1 MGKKLTADKIKALE
15 ENANILME
23 QGASQGDID
32 LMTSQF
38 IEEFGV
44 DDAMPEKKNE
54 VQGLNVEVGT
64 SVGSS
69 VKSPVSSIKTEQ
81 NVGLSP
87 SGKKGIDIL
96 RGASVKPISPTKT
109 AIPQTPKK
117 KKSKVEELRKSI
129 QQKVAVGEP
138 LTTDEVSEVR
148 DISSNAFLPLDGLKD
163 GEVNAVLAGAQNK
176 QNQQLISKS
185 RNDQYQ
191 KQLKDRIVSG
201 EVLPEDI
208 KGMYDV
214 SGFAPPD
221 TDFEKLANDW
231 NAENIKIK
239 QKIDSELL
247 NESTKVDKYIVDL
260 DDKIRNLESEQS
272 RQAVETRR
280 TPKNEMDIEAQSA
293 TDGAISNLKSIK
305 YKAQEYLDYLSEKA
319 IDTSKDEIIKRVN
332 KIQGVRDE
340 KGLVKDVVSLE
351 QVVDNYISTQPT
363 EKQNLL
369 LRKKP
374 YLVESLV
381 ASEYV
386 IPKANEVFYQK
397 AESIISDVPQ
407 SAKQLFKRVTG
418 EIDVKD
424 GEEKYYDTQQQFA
437 IANNAASLYFMD
449 EVARTNQA
457 FESVVSLPN
466 VRNAVGGKLDVLK
479 QQYDAGQISANDYKL
494 KRLQALS
501 LNPQTSEYVK
511 EYVRK
516 IQNAQER
523 YESKI
528 DKFLQSK
535 VPDFAKFTEVDESG
549 NIVSIAGMKPM
560 EFTQKMTELQT
571 AKTESL
577 NEAASMYKTDIENR
591 AVERRGELF
600 GRGIKSWVWAN
611 FAKGTYGL
619 FESMGRWAYDNTG
632 LEFFD
637 ASRRGATDML
647 YNASVPFES
656 QEVQDIMDIEAG
668 DYAKAFNPLYITGV
682 ASESAPYM
690 LATIAAGIAS
700 GGLAEGV
707 LLGMGLSEGIGAAIT
722 LSRAGRVAQKTIAA
736 ISSGTSDAYLNM
748 TANYNYLIKEGYS
761 KEQAK
766 QIAFDAFKNEL
777 PVDILSGAVEMD
789 ALFRATSKP
798 TIKNIIKGGA
808 NKAGSIL
815 IEEPIQEVYQGY
827 SLEKA
832 KGTSKSLVDYAFFDK
847 EGFNNLVG
855 GFSGGLGTSAVTN
868 AMGIAKNAL
877 SWNRLYNV
885 STADMQNAV
894 RYAGVAQ
901 MVATPSEMQNSINL
915 DLLKSA
921 QSISQEEYQKIPNNE
936 RAQKEKAKNEYVNRT
951 VAYVYGKS
959 INNSVQNGLN
969 IEDVHEH
976 YKAHNE
982 AISKAY
988 STLAELANETNK
1000 PMYKKQADY
1009 YASLA
1014 QKSEIGQQT
1023 PIYSLITPKGR
1034 VFISEQ
1040 TAKTLGEGS
1049 IQQKNDSFAKAVRAG
1064 DIIGVQVVDDSQ
1076 TAQSLIK
1083 KFDDAKLSQQLAVQ
1097 QSQGGATE
1105 VGQPNQT
1112 NVQTPIEGTTEIPTT
1127 KGVIDNPNISPE
1139 STTSTAQEQVEV
1151 SGLGTETIGGEVAAQ
1166 PEQQPIFLAQGQ
1178 TIIKG
1183 GTWYEYKGKN
1193 YIITKGGFIYSE
1205 DGLPRVSELAEI
1217 VIKDGTKIEQPI
1229 STTQSEIKAKKADIE
1244 IGKVNNTEYEVKADG
1259 VYYQNKKLDNPENK
1273 THRQLIEADI
1283 KRRKRKEL
1291 EKQSNF
1297 IKQQNN
1303 KINEDSKKTKKV
1315 GKWFTVNGEE
1325 APIAPNDV
1333 AINDLDMWHVKQ
1345 GHILK
1350 YEEKP
1355 LINIET
1361 ELDLLEKGNLYK
1373 IDKINAKYDAE
1384 LKELEQQPISTTQ
1397 SGSNPALSDVESTAK
1412 ALRENEEKGG
1422 KPIPTT
1428 LIPKQEFEVLNNGNR
1443 GLNDIIAETYH
1454 KAKAKPENTRTEQ
1467 EQELIKAVESALTG
1481 EAEKILEQQPI
1492 STTQSEI
1499 EKKTKEISD
1508 LEERLKEPLL
1518 RPVIFED
1525 DYSPSQLRDLKETWA
1540 KQDEEER
1547 IIIRKEIAQKQAE
1560 LKALEQQP
1568 ISTTQSDITDTE
1580 YNEFIDKGAVSAERL
1595 NSIASKVKNRES
1607 LSDREKEI
1615 FTDKTSEINKII
1627 AAGQT
1632 TSTTQSG
1639 SNPALSDV
1647 ESTAKAE
1654 IEKLKK
1660 EQQNEIDNLFAKT
1673 QASVD
1678 KKLNTPV
1685 QKLSKDEIG
1694 KNIETAKSENKLL
1707 IEELEKEFKEN
1718 TENKASDEVWDK
1730 WDKKADELSDKL
1742 PQGVSFRI
1750 TNGKVDF
1757 FDNQSYREK
1766 GFGKSIEQVSVGNI
1780 HNKTEKFEVGDN
1792 LQVQDGSIATPAVV
1806 TKVNENGKILEA
1818 KTEDGKIII
1827 SKGNIVTTA
1836 PINDRLKINNE
1847 YEAKIKAVESL
1858 LSKEQQPIEIDES
1871 TPFDLSI
1878 ALQTKKEEQ
1887 DAIQK
1892 QSTTE
1897 EVLLNER
1904 PEMGLQEVGE
1914 GNAQVEAVAEQGSQE
1929 EKIEVAP
1936 LSFTPKNFI
1945 EELIGVEGAVALSGI
1960 NEQQRQEL
1968 IKDRLRTT
1976 TLTPQKEKERE
1987 IVKLVKSHNGMR
1999 RNARERLDVRGRI
2012 MRLVNDYNKEYPNQK
2027 LTFKSWYGDV
2037 KVTRPSFDR
2046 KQKSTYQK
2054 DLTVANLDV
2063 SNASLDET
2071 EKTFSERSDE
2081 FQRKFIE
2088 LMDLGVQFEFR
2099 DAGNK
2104 KFSQKMLDDAMN
2116 DLENGIPSRRAAVIL
2131 NTVEKAIEENVITVG
2146 GSLTEG
2152 FQYIP
2157 LNLAIEETKEMKYE
2171 DELRN
2176 LSNAE
2181 IVAIYENEILAQKEL
2196 DNIIQQE
2203 YEREFE
2209 SDPNDEFGNVRQ
2221 LAPRKKRDIINP
2233 NQEGDNQGQT
2243 SEGTIEETQNV
2254 ENETP
2259 KTTANREAG
2268 ENLVGGN
2275 QADIPTNADGNGQ
2288 REEEIT
2294 ENTPKQGEEG
2304 VGVVTGAP
2312 TPVISEMDRAVLDA
2326 MKPTFEIE
2334 FIPNAK
2340 FLNTSAPLENKSSQD
2355 AVKRRYQTIK
2365 KLLEC
2370 L

>member
-1 MGKKLTADKIKALE
+1 
-15 ENANILME
+15 
-23 QGASQGDID
+23 
-32 LMTSQF
+32 
-38 IEEFGV
+38 
-44 DDAMPEKKNE
+44 
-54 VQGLNVEVGT
+54 
-64 SVGSS
+64 
-69 VKSPVSSIKTEQ
+69 
-81 NVGLSP
+81 
-87 SGKKGIDIL
+87 
-96 RGASVKPISPTKT
+96 
-109 AIPQTPKK
+109 
-117 KKSKVEELRKSI
+117 
-129 QQKVAVGEP
+129 
-138 LTTDEVSEVR
+138 
-148 DISSNAFLPLDGLKD
+148 
-163 GEVNAVLAGAQNK
+163 
-176 QNQQLISKS
+176 
-185 RNDQYQ
+185 
-191 KQLKDRIVSG
+191 
-201 EVLPEDI
+201 
-208 KGMYDV
+208 
-214 SGFAPPD
+214 
-221 TDFEKLANDW
+221 
-231 NAENIKIK
+231 
-239 QKIDSELL
+239 
-247 NESTKVDKYIVDL
+247 
-260 DDKIRNLESEQS
+260 
-272 RQAVETRR
+272 
-280 TPKNEMDIEAQSA
+280 
-293 TDGAISNLKSIK
+293 
-305 YKAQEYLDYLSEKA
+305 
-319 IDTSKDEIIKRVN
+319 
-332 KIQGVRDE
+332 
-340 KGLVKDVVSLE
+340 
-351 QVVDNYISTQPT
+351 
-363 EKQNLL
+363 
-369 LRKKP
+369 
-374 YLVESLV
+374 
-381 ASEYV
+381 
-386 IPKANEVFYQK
+386 
-397 AESIISDVPQ
+397 
-407 SAKQLFKRVTG
+407 
-418 EIDVKD
+418 
-424 GEEKYYDTQQQFA
+424 
-437 IANNAASLYFMD
+437 
-449 EVARTNQA
+449 
-457 FESVVSLPN
+457 
-466 VRNAVGGKLDVLK
+466 
-479 QQYDAGQISANDYKL
+479 
-494 KRLQALS
+494 
-501 LNPQTSEYVK
+501 
-511 EYVRK
+511 
-516 IQNAQER
+516 
-523 YESKI
+523 
-528 DKFLQSK
+528 
-535 VPDFAKFTEVDESG
+535 
-549 NIVSIAGMKPM
+549 
-560 EFTQKMTELQT
+560 
-571 AKTESL
+571 
-577 NEAASMYKTDIENR
+577 
-591 AVERRGELF
+591 LF
-600 GRGIKSWVWAN
+600 GRGIKSWVWAT

-619 FESMGRWAYDNTG
+619 FESMDRWVYDNTG
-632 LEFFD
+632 LEYFD
-637 ASRRGATDML
+637 ASRREATDML
-647 YNASVPFES
+647 YNLSVPFES

-668 DYAKAFNPLYITGV
+668 DYAKAFNLWYITGV

-690 LATIAAGIAS
+690 LATMAAGIAT

-748 TANYNYLIKEGYS
+748 TANYNDLIKEGYS
-761 KEQAK
+761 KERAK

-789 ALFRATSKP
+789 GLFRATSKP

-827 SLEKA
+827 SLEEA

-855 GFSGGLGTSAVTN
+855 GFAGGLGTSAVTN

-1166 PEQQPIFLAQGQ
+1166 PEQQPI
-1178 TIIKG
+1178 
-1183 GTWYEYKGKN
+1183 
-1193 YIITKGGFIYSE
+1193 
-1205 DGLPRVSELAEI
+1205 
-1217 VIKDGTKIEQPI
+1217 
-1229 STTQSEIKAKKADIE
+1229 
-1244 IGKVNNTEYEVKADG
+1244 
-1259 VYYQNKKLDNPENK
+1259 
-1273 THRQLIEADI
+1273 
-1283 KRRKRKEL
+1283 
-1291 EKQSNF
+1291 
-1297 IKQQNN
+1297 
-1303 KINEDSKKTKKV
+1303 
-1315 GKWFTVNGEE
+1315 
-1325 APIAPNDV
+1325 
-1333 AINDLDMWHVKQ
+1333 
-1345 GHILK
+1345 
-1350 YEEKP
+1350 
-1355 LINIET
+1355 
-1361 ELDLLEKGNLYK
+1361 
-1373 IDKINAKYDAE
+1373 
-1384 LKELEQQPISTTQ
+1384 
-1397 SGSNPALSDVESTAK
+1397 
-1412 ALRENEEKGG
+1412 
-1422 KPIPTT
+1422 
-1428 LIPKQEFEVLNNGNR
+1428 
-1443 GLNDIIAETYH
+1443 
-1454 KAKAKPENTRTEQ
+1454 
-1467 EQELIKAVESALTG
+1467 
-1481 EAEKILEQQPI
+1481 

-1508 LEERLKEPLL
+1508 LEERLKEPFA

-1568 ISTTQSDITDTE
+1568 ISTTQS
-1580 YNEFIDKGAVSAERL
+1580 
-1595 NSIASKVKNRES
+1595 
-1607 LSDREKEI
+1607 
-1615 FTDKTSEINKII
+1615 
-1627 AAGQT
+1627 
-1632 TSTTQSG
+1632 G
-1639 SNPALSDV
+1639 SNPALSKTEV
-1647 ESTAKAE
+1647 
-1654 IEKLKK
+1654 LKK
-1660 EQQNEIDNLFAKT
+1660 KIDESVEYKMEKFTRNNNADIKAILILQNDGVTHID
-1673 QASVD
+1673 VD
-1678 KKLNTPV
+1678 KKLNDSLIDKYKNLADKAHSEGNHDLGDAYQQAIAIIAEGAESTSIRF
-1685 QKLSKDEIG
+1685 KKGTENEIDYELSKDSANKKLKRNED
-1694 KNIETAKSENKLL
+1694 AKAKM
-1707 IEELEKEFKEN
+1707 
-1718 TENKASDEVWDK
+1718 
-1730 WDKKADELSDKL
+1730 KADEL
-1742 PQGVSFRI
+1742 
-1750 TNGKVDF
+1750 
-1757 FDNQSYREK
+1757 
-1766 GFGKSIEQVSVGNI
+1766 
-1780 HNKTEKFEVGDN
+1780 
-1792 LQVQDGSIATPAVV
+1792 
-1806 TKVNENGKILEA
+1806 
-1818 KTEDGKIII
+1818 
-1827 SKGNIVTTA
+1827 
-1836 PINDRLKINNE
+1836 
-1847 YEAKIKAVESL
+1847 ESL

-2037 KVTRPSFDR
+2037 KVTRPSFDK

-2116 DLENGIPSRRAAVIL
+2116 DLDNGIPSRRAAVIL

-2203 YEREFE
+2203 YETEFE

-2243 SEGTIEETQNV
+2243 SEGTIEENQNV

-2312 TPVISEMDRAVLDA
+2312 TPVISEMDMAVLDA

>member
-1 MGKKLTADKIKALE
+1 
-15 ENANILME
+15 
-23 QGASQGDID
+23 
-32 LMTSQF
+32 
-38 IEEFGV
+38 
-44 DDAMPEKKNE
+44 
-54 VQGLNVEVGT
+54 
-64 SVGSS
+64 
-69 VKSPVSSIKTEQ
+69 
-81 NVGLSP
+81 
-87 SGKKGIDIL
+87 
-96 RGASVKPISPTKT
+96 
-109 AIPQTPKK
+109 
-117 KKSKVEELRKSI
+117 
-129 QQKVAVGEP
+129 
-138 LTTDEVSEVR
+138 
-148 DISSNAFLPLDGLKD
+148 
-163 GEVNAVLAGAQNK
+163 
-176 QNQQLISKS
+176 
-185 RNDQYQ
+185 
-191 KQLKDRIVSG
+191 
-201 EVLPEDI
+201 
-208 KGMYDV
+208 
-214 SGFAPPD
+214 
-221 TDFEKLANDW
+221 
-231 NAENIKIK
+231 
-239 QKIDSELL
+239 
-247 NESTKVDKYIVDL
+247 
-260 DDKIRNLESEQS
+260 
-272 RQAVETRR
+272 
-280 TPKNEMDIEAQSA
+280 
-293 TDGAISNLKSIK
+293 
-305 YKAQEYLDYLSEKA
+305 
-319 IDTSKDEIIKRVN
+319 
-332 KIQGVRDE
+332 
-340 KGLVKDVVSLE
+340 
-351 QVVDNYISTQPT
+351 
-363 EKQNLL
+363 
-369 LRKKP
+369 
-374 YLVESLV
+374 
-381 ASEYV
+381 
-386 IPKANEVFYQK
+386 
-397 AESIISDVPQ
+397 
-407 SAKQLFKRVTG
+407 
-418 EIDVKD
+418 
-424 GEEKYYDTQQQFA
+424 
-437 IANNAASLYFMD
+437 
-449 EVARTNQA
+449 
-457 FESVVSLPN
+457 
-466 VRNAVGGKLDVLK
+466 
-479 QQYDAGQISANDYKL
+479 
-494 KRLQALS
+494 
-501 LNPQTSEYVK
+501 
-511 EYVRK
+511 
-516 IQNAQER
+516 
-523 YESKI
+523 
-528 DKFLQSK
+528 
-535 VPDFAKFTEVDESG
+535 
-549 NIVSIAGMKPM
+549 
-560 EFTQKMTELQT
+560 
-571 AKTESL
+571 
-577 NEAASMYKTDIENR
+577 
-591 AVERRGELF
+591 
-600 GRGIKSWVWAN
+600 
-611 FAKGTYGL
+611 
-619 FESMGRWAYDNTG
+619 
-632 LEFFD
+632 
-637 ASRRGATDML
+637 
-647 YNASVPFES
+647 
-656 QEVQDIMDIEAG
+656 
-668 DYAKAFNPLYITGV
+668 
-682 ASESAPYM
+682 
-690 LATIAAGIAS
+690 
-700 GGLAEGV
+700 
-707 LLGMGLSEGIGAAIT
+707 
-722 LSRAGRVAQKTIAA
+722 
-736 ISSGTSDAYLNM
+736 
-748 TANYNYLIKEGYS
+748 
-761 KEQAK
+761 
-766 QIAFDAFKNEL
+766 
-777 PVDILSGAVEMD
+777 
-789 ALFRATSKP
+789 LFRATSKP

-815 IEEPIQEVYQGY
+815 IEEPITEVYQGY

-832 KGTSKSLVDYAFFDK
+832 KGTNKSLVDYAFFDK

-855 GFSGGLGTSAVTN
+855 GFAGGLGTSAVTN

-894 RYAGVAQ
+894 RYAGVTQ

-1127 KGVIDNPNISPE
+1127 KGVIDKPNISPE
-1139 STTSTAQEQVEV
+1139 S
-1151 SGLGTETIGGEVAAQ
+1151 
-1166 PEQQPIFLAQGQ
+1166 
-1178 TIIKG
+1178 
-1183 GTWYEYKGKN
+1183 
-1193 YIITKGGFIYSE
+1193 
-1205 DGLPRVSELAEI
+1205 
-1217 VIKDGTKIEQPI
+1217 
-1229 STTQSEIKAKKADIE
+1229 
-1244 IGKVNNTEYEVKADG
+1244 
-1259 VYYQNKKLDNPENK
+1259 
-1273 THRQLIEADI
+1273 
-1283 KRRKRKEL
+1283 
-1291 EKQSNF
+1291 
-1297 IKQQNN
+1297 
-1303 KINEDSKKTKKV
+1303 
-1315 GKWFTVNGEE
+1315 
-1325 APIAPNDV
+1325 
-1333 AINDLDMWHVKQ
+1333 
-1345 GHILK
+1345 
-1350 YEEKP
+1350 
-1355 LINIET
+1355 
-1361 ELDLLEKGNLYK
+1361 
-1373 IDKINAKYDAE
+1373 
-1384 LKELEQQPISTTQ
+1384 
-1397 SGSNPALSDVESTAK
+1397 NPALRDVESVAK

-1467 EQELIKAVESALTG
+1467 EQELVKAVESLLSKEQTPAALSRQD
-1481 EAEKILEQQPI
+1481 AEYINKRKTELQNQKELVDIFKAAKEKAKNDDELVDLLIDSGKINEINEFQGNLISGTSITYGSLLHDGKYAEVLADISKSESLLSNEQPI
-1492 STTQSEI
+1492 STTQSGSNPALRDVESVAKELEAKKADIEIGKVNNTEYEVKADGVYYQNKKLDNPENKTHSKLIIADI
-1499 EKKTKEISD
+1499 EKRKGAELKRPYDKLQQNINDINEIASFGNTFSEALD
-1508 LEERLKEPLL
+1508 NIQKRIEELSKPLNKRQLEENKDKVVKQWDKDVLEKQPEYIEIKRLRKLIEEKINGVYGEAYGFHSKEGLQKA
-1518 RPVIFED
+1518 I
-1525 DYSPSQLRDLKETWA
+1525 
-1540 KQDEEER
+1540 EEENKELNDAPVR
-1547 IIIRKEIAQKQAE
+1547 RKTADAKINAKYDAE

-1568 ISTTQSDITDTE
+1568 ISTTQSGSNPALSKTEVLKKKIDESVEYKMEKFTRNNNADIKAILILQNDGVTHIDVDKKL
-1580 YNEFIDKGAVSAERL
+1580 NDSLIDKYKNLADKAHSEGNHDLGDAYQQAIAIIAEGAESTSIRFKKGTENEIDYELSKDSANKKLKRNEDAKAKMKADEL
-1595 NSIASKVKNRES
+1595 ES
-1607 LSDREKEI
+1607 LLSQKQ
-1615 FTDKTSEINKII
+1615 S
-1627 AAGQT
+1627 
-1632 TSTTQSG
+1632 TSTTQSE

-1647 ESTAKAE
+1647 ESTAKALETESKNKPTIWEQVKQLVKGAVKKVGDKLGIISNEQHLSNFEKAKQEWDKLSPRDKKLKRADYELDDLEHTEGGYYKVGNSLIDLDLNTNHFKLLLENSKFLNILNKLGVTKIHSENRPAGEMFAHYSDGKIHLNNNSAYETEEQLSYAMSHELGHHEWTKLTKEERDYVRSLPLETGMAKHYEAQEKSGKGKETSASLQEENFADYVMQYFQGKLYGDEALLNKIPTKLRELFDNKYSDLLKDNEHTEASEAYHTAKADGSNPELVKAVESLLSNEQTPAASSDVEQFNRAKEVSLKRIKNSNDPQKIFSE
-1654 IEKLKK
+1654 INRLQETLKKSQSFVLTPEEQTLIDEKLKELK
-1660 EQQNEIDNLFAKT
+1660 DKGYSLKTKKGEILREGENVRVDDNVTLLK
-1673 QASVD
+1673 ASDV
-1678 KKLNTPV
+1678 TEV
-1685 QKLSKDEIG
+1685 E
-1694 KNIETAKSENKLL
+1694 KSL
-1707 IEELEKEFKEN
+1707 LEKELNRRNSLKQELIKN
-1718 TENKASDEVWDK
+1718 GYSEQEATIEAGLSPEKNIDIVSQDIEVAVIK
-1730 WDKKADELSDKL
+1730 N
-1742 PQGVSFRI
+1742 GVQEKS
-1750 TNGKVDF
+1750 GKVAI
-1757 FDNQSYREK
+1757 RVI
-1766 GFGKSIEQVSVGNI
+1766 SIE
-1780 HNKTEKFEVGDN
+1780 
-1792 LQVQDGSIATPAVV
+1792 
-1806 TKVNENGKILEA
+1806 
-1818 KTEDGKIII
+1818 
-1827 SKGNIVTTA
+1827 
-1836 PINDRLKINNE
+1836 
-1847 YEAKIKAVESL
+1847 AVESL
-1858 LSKEQQPIEIDES
+1858 LSKEQAPIEIDES

-2116 DLENGIPSRRAAVIL
+2116 DLDNGIPSRRAAVIL

-2203 YEREFE
+2203 YETEFE

-2243 SEGTIEETQNV
+2243 SEGTIEENQNV

>member
-15 ENANILME
+15 ENANILMQ

-351 QVVDNYISTQPT
+351 QVVDDYISTQPT

-374 YLVESLV
+374 YLVESLL

-449 EVARTNQA
+449 EVVRTNQA

-619 FESMGRWAYDNTG
+619 FESMDRWVYDNTG
-632 LEFFD
+632 LEYFD
-637 ASRRGATDML
+637 ASRREATDML
-647 YNASVPFES
+647 YNLSIPFES

-668 DYAKAFNPLYITGV
+668 DYAKAFNLWYITGV

-690 LATIAAGIAS
+690 LATMAAGIAT

-748 TANYNYLIKEGYS
+748 TANYNDLIKEGYS

-855 GFSGGLGTSAVTN
+855 GFAGGLGTSAVTN

-1127 KGVIDNPNISPE
+1127 KGVIDKPNISPE
-1139 STTSTAQEQVEV
+1139 S
-1151 SGLGTETIGGEVAAQ
+1151 
-1166 PEQQPIFLAQGQ
+1166 
-1178 TIIKG
+1178 
-1183 GTWYEYKGKN
+1183 
-1193 YIITKGGFIYSE
+1193 
-1205 DGLPRVSELAEI
+1205 
-1217 VIKDGTKIEQPI
+1217 
-1229 STTQSEIKAKKADIE
+1229 
-1244 IGKVNNTEYEVKADG
+1244 
-1259 VYYQNKKLDNPENK
+1259 
-1273 THRQLIEADI
+1273 
-1283 KRRKRKEL
+1283 
-1291 EKQSNF
+1291 
-1297 IKQQNN
+1297 
-1303 KINEDSKKTKKV
+1303 
-1315 GKWFTVNGEE
+1315 
-1325 APIAPNDV
+1325 
-1333 AINDLDMWHVKQ
+1333 
-1345 GHILK
+1345 
-1350 YEEKP
+1350 
-1355 LINIET
+1355 
-1361 ELDLLEKGNLYK
+1361 
-1373 IDKINAKYDAE
+1373 
-1384 LKELEQQPISTTQ
+1384 
-1397 SGSNPALSDVESTAK
+1397 NPALRDVESVAK

-1467 EQELIKAVESALTG
+1467 EQELVKAVESLLSN
-1481 EAEKILEQQPI
+1481 EQPI
-1492 STTQSEI
+1492 
-1499 EKKTKEISD
+1499 
-1508 LEERLKEPLL
+1508 
-1518 RPVIFED
+1518 
-1525 DYSPSQLRDLKETWA
+1525 
-1540 KQDEEER
+1540 
-1547 IIIRKEIAQKQAE
+1547 
-1560 LKALEQQP
+1560 
-1568 ISTTQSDITDTE
+1568 
-1580 YNEFIDKGAVSAERL
+1580 
-1595 NSIASKVKNRES
+1595 
-1607 LSDREKEI
+1607 
-1615 FTDKTSEINKII
+1615 
-1627 AAGQT
+1627 
-1632 TSTTQSG
+1632 STTQSG

-1647 ESTAKAE
+1647 ESTAKALNE
-1654 IEKLKK
+1654 VTDSAFIGNTSNLISDKNWIDGKTSEENIAEQYHADKAAGKETPLTKAVESLLSKEQPISTTQSGSNPALSKTEVLKK
-1660 EQQNEIDNLFAKT
+1660 KIDESVEYKMEKFTRNNNADIKAILILQNDGVTHID
-1673 QASVD
+1673 VD
-1678 KKLNTPV
+1678 KKLNDSLIDKYKNLADKAHSEGNHDLGDAYQQAIAIIAEGAESTSIRF
-1685 QKLSKDEIG
+1685 KKGTENEIDYELSKDSANKKLKRNED
-1694 KNIETAKSENKLL
+1694 AKAKM
-1707 IEELEKEFKEN
+1707 
-1718 TENKASDEVWDK
+1718 
-1730 WDKKADELSDKL
+1730 KADELESLLSNEQPISTTQSESNPALRDVESTVTNILLTGGIDSKPIKGANQQQAAIENYAKKEDIWYENIETKPKKGKEENGLGAFVAGGIESQVYVPKDNPNVVRKAIRIKDRLNNENENESLDFLEKRISAYNSIAESTPYKLLGFGKLDNGDFVAIVEQPNIKNAENAPQSEIDAYFEKNGYHKVFSD
-1742 PQGVSFRI
+1742 
-1750 TNGKVDF
+1750 GKVDIGVF
-1757 FDNQSYREK
+1757 ENEDYRIKDVNPNNVLIDKSGNLHFIDLNIEK
-1766 GFGKSIEQVSVGNI
+1766 IKS
-1780 HNKTEKFEVGDN
+1780 
-1792 LQVQDGSIATPAVV
+1792 
-1806 TKVNENGKILEA
+1806 KVNSG
-1818 KTEDGKIII
+1818 T
-1827 SKGNIVTTA
+1827 
-1836 PINDRLKINNE
+1836 
-1847 YEAKIKAVESL
+1847 L

-2116 DLENGIPSRRAAVIL
+2116 DLDNGIPSRRAAVIL

-2243 SEGTIEETQNV
+2243 SEGTIEENQNV

-2355 AVKRRYQTIK
+2355 AIKRRYQTIK